1 MLSDEMT
8 HDSFDF
14 VEDLTQPI
22 YFFLAKA
29 MIEIDNGKTLQHY
42 QQSKQNQVSQVT
54 LSQDMQL
61 PRDLSHAQ
69 LDLNED
75 IYLIPPEYQLVDQ
88 LKFDR
93 QVTEQ
98 QIE

>member
-1 MLSDEMT
+1 MTCPTLLIHGKKDEFVPWQHSQALFNNAGGPCSFMLSDEMT

-42 QQSKQNQVSQVT
+42 
-54 LSQDMQL
+54 
-61 PRDLSHAQ
+61 
-69 LDLNED
+69 
-75 IYLIPPEYQLVDQ
+75 
-88 LKFDR
+88 
-93 QVTEQ
+93 
-98 QIE
+98 